1 MTKSKADQLRE
12 RDKIE
17 KKRETME
24 KTGGPKF
31 SDEEGKFYTD
41 EERKFYTIRNS
52 NAIAGIDM
60 NGDDLRVYFKSGN
73 AFDYEGVG
81 QEKMHRLLQSNSPG
95 RFFALHIRGQYQG
108 RAVHDDPVTGDD
120 GPEAA

>member
-12 RDKIE
+12 RDEIQN
-17 KKRETME
+17 KRETME
-24 KTGGPKF
+24 KTDGPKF
-31 SDEEGKFYTD
+31 SDEGREHF
-41 EERKFYTIRNS
+41 RIRNS
-52 NAIAGIDM
+52 TAIEGIDM

-81 QEKMHRLLQSNSPG
+81 QEKMRQLLESNSPG

-108 RAVHDDPVTGDD
+108 RAVIDE
-120 GPEAA
+120 GPDAA